1 MCLRRCKNQN
11 FNMTFSFL
19 SIKNLKTDIL
29 AKRHVMASSAR
40 RSDYGLRPPR
50 TAILSKMSLLR
61 FSILKKL
68 NIVLK
73 F

>member
-29 AKRHVMASSAR
+29 VKPHVMASGAWRSNNGSAGR
-40 RSDYGLRPPR
+40 ARAKTKRHIEIQ
-50 TAILSKMSLLR
+50 ILVSS
-61 FSILKKL
+61 
-68 NIVLK
+68 
-73 F
+73 